1 MIDLPAGNFLLP
13 NATALV
19 EAGVFLIVLFVVA
32 KWVMPRL
39 HATLDERRR
48 LIDVELGTAADA
60 SEAAATHE
68 QRAEEVLR
76 QARREARVIID
87 RAYQL
92 RDHLVAEGMRKGR
105 EEYDWFTRTRPETQ
119 PANDAGLVAAGSE
132 ATRRVG
138 HAGSVAGPACQHS
151 ERL

>member
-32 KWVMPRL
+32 RWVMPRVQ
-39 HATLDERRR
+39 ATLDERRR
-48 LIDVELGTAADA
+48 LVDVELAAAADA
-60 SEAAATHE
+60 KEAAATRE

-87 RAYQL
+87 RAYEH
-92 RDHLVAEGMRKGR
+92 RDYLVAEGMRKGR
-105 EEYDWFTRTRPETQ
+105 EEYDWFTRSRPGTQ
-119 PANDAGLVAAGSE
+119 PAEDAELVAA
-132 ATRRVG
+132 V
-138 HAGSVAGPACQHS
+138 PASQS
-151 ERL
+151 ST

>member
-32 KWVMPRL
+32 RWVMPRL
-39 HATLDERRR
+39 QATLDERRR
-48 LIDVELGTAADA
+48 LIDVNLAAAADA
-60 SEAAATHE
+60 SKAAAARE
-68 QRAEEVLR
+68 QRTEEVLR

-87 RAYQL
+87 RAYEH

-105 EEYDWFTRTRPETQ
+105 EEYEWFTRTVP
-119 PANDAGLVAAGSE
+119 
-132 ATRRVG
+132 G
-138 HAGSVAGPACQHS
+138 HS
-151 ERL
+151 RLTTMSS